1 MDSSPHSSINDLVE
15 RHTIEEYDTFS
26 IVTVPGSS
34 KLAEPVR
41 AKLLTRLQQEHFAS
55 AQEHDAGL
63 RSTLELMTPPLDDEV
78 EYKESREIEAKA
90 RKTMETEGCPPCY
103 PTHLE
108 IPLREPPE
116 KYQAIISYWKSFPGT
131 GDVVL
136 RAQLSDW
143 KRFRG
148 FQKKV
153 RRYYRHRNFSEFVDQ
168 VRERRRR
175 HRLGGNVCLR
185 LDLNQSQMET
195 WIEFQDWHLQRLE
208 GFEKHRDKLRKELDD
223 VQGEVKD
230 TGAREVAE
238 ACEQELE
245 YAELTLKRH
254 NTLLHWI
261 EQERL
266 AIDTRCSTLVK
277 EEDHS
282 NQDTALKAVRRA
294 SPTTLRK
301 KQPEAPTVL
310 GGVRVSKAKRK
321 KPNTLRQKPKIPESE
336 PGIEDLDIPESN
348 TPQAPKCQESKPQ
361 RTKTETP
368 LRQLRPQ
375 RVSKIKQLIDVNVKS
390 PRKARQKRSSDQ
402 SRSNSRWSPQRLQ
415 YSHVDV
421 KTRSGRL
428 SRRPERPGFGA
439 REKGIQARKGGGGIF
454 PGFK

>member
-1 MDSSPHSSINDLVE
+1 
-15 RHTIEEYDTFS
+15 
-26 IVTVPGSS
+26 
-34 KLAEPVR
+34 
-41 AKLLTRLQQEHFAS
+41 
-55 AQEHDAGL
+55 
-63 RSTLELMTPPLDDEV
+63 MTPPLDDEV
-78 EYKESREIEAKA
+78 EDNESREMEAKA

-148 FQKKV
+148 FQKEV
-153 RRYYRHRNFSEFVDQ
+153 RQYYRHRNFSEFVDQ

-175 HRLGGNVCLR
+175 HGLGGNVCLR
-185 LDLNQSQMET
+185 LDLKQSRLET

-223 VQGEVKD
+223 AQGEVKD
-230 TGAREVAE
+230 IGATEVTE

-245 YAELTLKRH
+245 YAEWVLKRH

-277 EEDHS
+277 EEDRS
-282 NQDTALKAVRRA
+282 NQDAALKAVQRA
-294 SPTTLRK
+294 SPTTRRR

-310 GGVRVSKAKRK
+310 GEVRVSKAKRR
-321 KPNTLRQKPKIPESE
+321 KPNTPRQRRKIPESE
-336 PGIEDLDIPESN
+336 PGIEDLDTPESN
-348 TPQAPKCQESKPQ
+348 TPQAPKRRESKLQ
-361 RTKTETP
+361 RNKTETP

-375 RVSKIKQLIDVNVKS
+375 RVSKINQLIDANVKS
-390 PRKARQKRSSDQ
+390 PRRARQKRSPDQ
-402 SRSNSRWSPQRLQ
+402 SRSNSRWAPQRLQ
-415 YSHVDV
+415 HSHVDV

-428 SRRPERPGFGA
+428 SRRPERP
-439 REKGIQARKGGGGIF
+439 RF
-454 PGFK
+454 PHTWSSTIC